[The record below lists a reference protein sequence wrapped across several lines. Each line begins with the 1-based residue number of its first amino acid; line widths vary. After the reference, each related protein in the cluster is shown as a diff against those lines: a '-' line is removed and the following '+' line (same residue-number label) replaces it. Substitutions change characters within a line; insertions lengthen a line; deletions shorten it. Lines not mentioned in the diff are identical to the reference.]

1 MLIILKERGDVREK
15 IGIFKLHDNL
25 NDVEIIKHP
34 TIPEGEVHHIS
45 HLRSLI
51 LSAKSQHKRK
61 E

>member
-1 MLIILKERGDVREK
+1 MFIILKERGDTDEK
-15 IGIFKLHDNL
+15 MGIFKLHDNL

-45 HLRSLI
+45 HLRSLVM
-51 LSAKSQHKRK
+51 SAKSQYKRK